1 MKDLINIQ
9 QDSKHLTLLYVEDEQ
24 GVREATGATFEVLF
38 KNVIYAVDG
47 EDGLHKLQ
55 DNKID
60 LIITDIN
67 MPNLNGLDMCREIRR
82 INKDIPIIIISA
94 HSEYSF
100 FLDSIELGING
111 YLFKPLSTKQLT
123 LVLKRIVQRTKY
135 LYEAKKNLHFLKI
148 YKEASNFS
156 SIVTK
161 TDLNGIITYAN
172 DAFCEISGY
181 SREELIGKNHN
192 IVRHPDNP
200 KEIYEDM
207 WKTISKDKKVWQALL
222 RNKTKDSKSYYVD
235 STIFPITD
243 QNGTTIEYV
252 SLRHDVTDI
261 MNPSKQL
268 KSAIKDF
275 QKPILIYMKLD
286 KFDILEEF
294 YDSQTIEKIQ
304 NKTTK
309 HLQKRFSEFYD
320 FDMLYVLENGE
331 YAILLDY
338 DKYFSTKE
346 SFVERLTKLQE
357 IIKEDVISLDYIN
370 YDIAVAISVV
380 YEKNEMLKSAKLGI
394 KKLLKDKKDFLV
406 ANNLSKYI
414 ESKAL
419 KNLKTISMIQTAL
432 DSDNIVSYFQPI
444 IDNTTLEVTKY
455 ESLVRL
461 IDENGVVKSPF
472 FFLDTAKKSNHYAQ
486 ITQKVLEHSFS
497 VLKLYGVDISINISA
512 LDIEQRATRENIL
525 GFLEQYSEYT
535 HRVVFELLEDEGVK
549 EFDVIKKFI
558 KKVKSYGVKIAI
570 DDFGAGYSN
579 YERLLDYQ
587 PDILK
592 IDGCLIRDIE
602 TSSYS
607 KSVVKSIV
615 TFAKEQNIQT
625 VAEFIENEEIF
636 KIVKSLGVDLSQG
649 YYFGKPEPITHYR
662 TY

>member
-1 MKDLINIQ
+1 LKDLINIQ